1 MHPYHRVPLTGV
13 WSRSVATNFD
23 PRALVR
29 TSTRLVRPHERVAS
43 AGSCFAANL
52 VPYLEKYGL
61 TYLRT
66 ESLPPALS
74 RIPGEHAG
82 YDAFSA
88 RYGHIYTVRQ
98 LLQLWKRS
106 MGLLT
111 PIEDRWHTPK
121 GVIDPFRPGLRYH
134 ALTDRE
140 FDLLTS
146 QHLRAVRAMFEQMDV
161 FIFTLGLTE
170 AWVSRADGCV
180 FPACP
185 GTVAGEFDES
195 RHEFVNFGVAEM
207 SADLGELIEG
217 LRAVNPRVRIILSV
231 SPVPLVATAT
241 NNHVLCA
248 TTYSKSAL
256 RVVAEEASRR
266 YPRVTYFPAYEIVT
280 GVQAPASFYMD
291 NLREVSEEAIYT
303 VMFAFLSHCQLD
315 VPLPASPHDAAM
327 TVTASGRTAPAPDV
341 RQRLSA
347 AIVARECEE
356 VQQDVYR

>member
-1 MHPYHRVPLTGV
+1 MHPYQRVPPIGV
-13 WSRSVATNFD
+13 WSRSVAANFD
-23 PRALVR
+23 PVALVR
-29 TSTRLVRPHERVAS
+29 TSTRLVRPHELVAS

-66 ESLPPALS
+66 ESLPSSFVSLPVE
-74 RIPGEHAG
+74 RAG
-82 YDAFSA
+82 YDAFTA

-98 LLQLWKRS
+98 LLQLFKRS

-111 PIEDRWHTPK
+111 PIEDRWHTRD

-140 FDLLTS
+140 FNLLTAS
-146 QHLRAVRAMFEQMDV
+146 HLRAVRAMFERTNV

-170 AWVSRADGCV
+170 AWISRADGCV

-185 GTVAGEFDES
+185 GTVAGEFEES
-195 RHEFVNFGVAEM
+195 RHAFVNFSVAEM
-207 SADLGELIEG
+207 TADLGEFIDA
-217 LRAVNPRVRIILSV
+217 LRVVNPRVRVILSV

-241 NNHVLCA
+241 NAHVLCA

-256 RVVAEEASRR
+256 RVVAEEVSRR

-280 GVQAPASFYMD
+280 GVQAPASFFQD
-291 NLREVSEEAIYT
+291 NLRDVSDLALQT
-303 VMFAFLSHCQLD
+303 VMYAFLSHCQLD
-315 VPLPASPHDAAM
+315 VPLPAQTELVALARSDD
-327 TVTASGRTAPAPDV
+327 TALPIDV
-341 RQRLSA
+341 RRRLSA
-347 AIVARECEE
+347 ALAARECEE
-356 VQQDVYR
+356 VLQDVHR

>member
-1 MHPYHRVPLTGV
+1 MHPYHKVPLTSV

-23 PRALVR
+23 PRALVQ

-52 VPYLEKYGL
+52 VPYLENHGL

-74 RIPGEHAG
+74 RVPGEHSG
-82 YDAFSA
+82 YSAFSA

-111 PIEDRWHTPK
+111 PIEDRWHTAD

-134 ALTDRE
+134 ARTDRE
-140 FDLLTS
+140 FDLLTA
-146 QHLRAVRAMFEQMDV
+146 QHLRAVRAMFEQVQV

-195 RHEFVNFGVAEM
+195 RHAFVNFGVAEM
-207 SADLGELIEG
+207 SPDLGEFIEG

-241 NNHVLCA
+241 NSHVLCA

-266 YPRVTYFPAYEIVT
+266 YRRVTYFPAYEIIT
-280 GVQAPASFYMD
+280 GVQAPASFFTD
-291 NLREVSEEAIYT
+291 NLRDVSDQAIYT
-303 VMFAFLSHCQLD
+303 VMLAFLSHCELK
-315 VPLPASPHDAAM
+315 VPLPTSAQLAGI
-327 TVTASGRTAPAPDV
+327 TAFERPAPTSDV
-341 RQRLSA
+341 GQRLSA
-347 AIVARECEE
+347 AIAAGECEE
-356 VQQDVYR
+356 AQQDVHR